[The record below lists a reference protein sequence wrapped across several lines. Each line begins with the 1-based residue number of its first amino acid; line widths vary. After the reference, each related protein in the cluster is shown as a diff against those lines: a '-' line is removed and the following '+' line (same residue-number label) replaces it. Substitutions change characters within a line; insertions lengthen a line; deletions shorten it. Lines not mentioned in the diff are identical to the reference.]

1 MDSSLIEKSAI
12 NYLIDELIVTKKLSP
27 YISENDK
34 EPSWDGNI
42 YIYRETNFSKENL
55 LGRVPVQVK
64 GKQEKSKNLKKEK
77 ISYPVE
83 TVDLKNYLNDGG
95 VIFFVILI
103 DEENLKKRKIYYTD
117 LPPVRLKIE
126 LEKSK
131 NQITKSIKFKEFSS
145 DNQRK
150 VSILLNCLQNFKKQA
165 SFLDIPLLTID
176 ELNKNNIERI
186 EIPFVSTKEET
197 PQEALLNSDIYLYA
211 RLKNSP
217 IFQPVKVLI
226 DELETHEK
234 QKIDISIDNKKYYSS
249 IQVIRKK
256 NSTKFILGESFS
268 LIIKE
273 DKKIAQLNYK
283 NSDKI
288 KILANDLEFMIHQ
301 IEKGYFLFN
310 GKKIE
315 IDYKNTD
322 FSNFNLK
329 KQKEDLKKIKEIVQL
344 LNILNC
350 QEDLKLSEIT
360 KEGWRQLNYL
370 IRAFVYDELVEGL
383 VEPSFSVRVFNIGQ
397 LKFLICVKKEEDGK
411 YKLSDFFKEEFSV
424 KIELQGGKKFP
435 ISQYIIL
442 KKEDFYLANN
452 IKYNILLPS
461 FKKIKRYSET
471 IESINQF
478 LLKLILAYDES
489 QKKEILLI
497 AKDFSEWICSEFSEE
512 ELIYS
517 IKELNKLQIIKRLRK
532 LNNEEKEKIY
542 EILENKDI
550 NDEIRFGSYVLLE
563 QKVAAKRY
571 FEKLNEK
578 SKKEFINYPI
588 YNLWKKMEEINNG
601 EIKNADSK

>member
-1 MDSSLIEKSAI
+1 MDSSLIEKAAI
-12 NYLIDELIVTKKLSP
+12 NYLTDELIVTKKLSP
-27 YISENDK
+27 DISKNDK

-42 YIYRETNFSKENL
+42 YIYRGTNFSKENL

-83 TVDLKNYLNDGG
+83 IVDLKNYLSDGG

-103 DEENLKKRKIYYTD
+103 NEENLKKRKIYYAD

-150 VSILLNCLQNFKKQA
+150 VSILLNCLQNFKKQS
-165 SFLDIPLLTID
+165 SFSDIPLLTID

-186 EIPFVSTKEET
+186 EIPFVSIKEEI
-197 PQEALLNSDIYLYA
+197 PQKALLNSDIYLYA

-268 LIIKE
+268 LIITE
-273 DKKIAQLNYK
+273 DKKIAKLNYK

-288 KILANDLEFMIHQ
+288 KVLANDLEFMIHQ

-329 KQKEDLKKIKEIVQL
+329 EQKEDLKKIKEIVQL

-370 IRAFVYDELVEGL
+370 IKAFVYDELVEGL

-397 LKFLICVKKEEDGK
+397 LKFLICVKKEEDEK
-411 YKLSDFFKEEFSV
+411 YKLLDFFKEEFSTE
-424 KIELQGGKKFP
+424 IELQNGKKFP
-435 ISQYIIL
+435 TSQYIIL
-442 KKEDFYLANN
+442 KKEDLYSVNN
-452 IKYNILLPS
+452 IKYDILLSS

-497 AKDFSEWICSEFSEE
+497 AKEFSEWICSEFSEE

>member
-12 NYLIDELIVTKKLSP
+12 NYLIDEIIITKKLSP

-42 YIYRETNFSKENL
+42 YIYGETNFSKENL

-83 TVDLKNYLNDGG
+83 IVDLKNYLNDGG
-95 VIFFVILI
+95 VMFFVILI
-103 DEENLKKRKIYYTD
+103 DEENLKKRKIYYAD
-117 LPPVRLKIE
+117 LTPVRLKIE

-150 VSILLNCLQNFKKQA
+150 VCILLNCLENLKKQA
-165 SFLDIPLLTID
+165 SFSDIPLLTID

-186 EIPFVSTKEET
+186 EIPFVSTKEEI
-197 PQEALLNSDIYLYA
+197 PQKALLNSDIYLYA

-234 QKIDISIDNKKYYSS
+234 QKVDISIDSKKYYSS
-249 IQVIRKK
+249 IEIIRKK
-256 NSTKFILGESFS
+256 DSTKFIIGESFS
-268 LIIKE
+268 VTITE
-273 DKKIAQLNYK
+273 NKKIAQLNYK

-288 KILANDLEFMIHQ
+288 RILANDLEFMIHQ

-310 GKKIE
+310 NKKIE
-315 IDYKNTD
+315 LDYKNTD

-329 KQKEDLKKIKEIVQL
+329 EQKEELKKIKDIVKL
-344 LNILNC
+344 LEILNC

-360 KEGWRQLNYL
+360 EEGWVQLNYL
-370 IRAFVYDELVEGL
+370 IRAFVYNELVEGL
-383 VEPSFSVRVFNIGQ
+383 KEPIFSVKTFNIGQ
-397 LKFLICVKKEEDGK
+397 LKFLICIKQEKIGK
-411 YKLSDFFKEEFSV
+411 YKLLDFFKEEFSAE
-424 KIELQGGKKFP
+424 IALQGEKKFP

-442 KKEDFYLANN
+442 KKEDFYLVNN
-452 IKYNILLPS
+452 IKYEILLPS
-461 FKKIKRYSET
+461 FKRIKKYSET

-478 LLKLILAYDES
+478 LLKMILAYDES
-489 QKKEILLI
+489 QNEEILLI
-497 AKDFSEWICSEFSEE
+497 AKDFSEWICSEFNEE
-512 ELIYS
+512 ELSYS
-517 IKELNKLQIIKRLRK
+517 IKELNKLQVIKRLRK
-532 LNNEEKEKIY
+532 LNDEEKDKIY

-550 NDEIRFGSYVLLE
+550 NNEIRFGSYVLLE
-563 QKVAAKRY
+563 QKFAAKRY

-578 SKKEFINYPI
+578 SKKELINYPI
-588 YNLWKKMEEINNG
+588 YNLWKKMEETNNG